1 MSRRAQHTE
10 SCRNADSPD
19 SVWRQSNPGRTPDCL
34 LAHDFFKIQHSRDI
48 KKWTN
53 FDISRKLSTTRVG
66 FRSPTR
72 IFATYALLVTIA
84 HIDCT
89 CDWMAVRKKSSKRV
103 VEQNGKRFSK
113 TGEFLAFCAQF
124 DESNLAVV
132 RYVLI
137 FVMTS
142 IINISAPLPVPMPG
156 SDEESSRVPGESSR
170 HGRASPPL
178 PRMSRLS
185 QLLTASQVN
194 TNYFFSIPTFSSP
207 LRNTKKTP
215 VINPPK
221 THQKGP

>member
-1 MSRRAQHTE
+1 M
-10 SCRNADSPD
+10 
-19 SVWRQSNPGRTPDCL
+19 
-34 LAHDFFKIQHSRDI
+34 
-48 KKWTN
+48 
-53 FDISRKLSTTRVG
+53 
-66 FRSPTR
+66 
-72 IFATYALLVTIA
+72 
-84 HIDCT
+84 
-89 CDWMAVRKKSSKRV
+89 
-103 VEQNGKRFSK
+103 
-113 TGEFLAFCAQF
+113 
-124 DESNLAVV
+124 V

-194 TNYFFSIPTFSSP
+194 TNYFFSIPTFSSSP

-215 VINPPK
+215 PK
-221 THQKGP
+221 TRQKGP